1 MPSTRRLTVLA
12 LLAGTLSF
20 VTSACNQARTEDGKA
35 PPAAQTAAANA
46 NAGAPAGPTT
56 TSTGLTPTGTD
67 SALTLRADSG
77 RLMGTG
83 AMWVVMISDYQC
95 PYCKSW
101 HDSSMANLERDYIK
115 TGKIRFAY
123 LHLPLEGIHPHA
135 RAESEAAMCA
145 GAQGKFWP
153 YSNALF
159 AAQGTV
165 RTMNDVSPLLTRIA
179 REQSLDLTAF
189 NACRQSPAIR
199 SLVEADIRQASQANV
214 QSTPSFVV
222 GEFMLRGAL
231 PYPDF
236 AKAIDTALVRFKQRT
251 AAQAAGAPPGPGR

>member
-1 MPSTRRLTVLA
+1 MSPTRRLTVLA
-12 LLAGTLSF
+12 LIASTLSF
-20 VTSACNQARTEDGKA
+20 TTACDQTGAEDRKTVQAE
-35 PPAAQTAAANA
+35 TAARDAK
-46 NAGAPAGPTT
+46 AGSTT
-56 TSTGLTPTGTD
+56 TLGLTPAGAD
-67 SALTLRADSG
+67 SALTLRADAG
-77 RLMGTG
+77 RLQGSG

-101 HDSSMANLERDYIK
+101 HDSSMARLERDYVK

-123 LHLPLEGIHPHA
+123 LHLPLESIHPHA

-145 GAQGKFWP
+145 AAQGKFWS

-179 REQSLDLTAF
+179 REQALDMTEF
-189 NACRQSPAIR
+189 SSCRQSPAIR
-199 SLVEADIRQASQANV
+199 SLVEADIRQAAQAGV

-222 GEFMLRGAL
+222 GEFMLRGAV

-236 AKAIDTALVRFKQRT
+236 AHAIDTALVVFKQRT
-251 AAQAAGAPPGPGR
+251 AAQAGGKPSPGR